1 MTPELGTAYR
11 KPPAGPRL
19 DGVLIAA
26 LVLGVLVGGRLPDLT
41 GVTRKLLR
49 AGVVLLGLQLS
60 VPQLLDLGPGVLVAV
75 LVTVSVTFFG
85 TLWLGRCLRLPR
97 GLYVLVASGFS
108 ICGASAIAAVEGR
121 VEREDEHVATSV
133 ALVTLYGAVAMIA
146 LPLLNASPQWIGLSV
161 HEVAQVAA
169 AAPAGGVATAMA
181 VKLGRVALL
190 APIVAGVGARGRG
203 TPLVPGFLLG
213 FLALM
218 LVSPVVPAAVL
229 STAKTLTT
237 IVLAAALFGLGT
249 SVRLKSLLRTSPRA
263 LLLGLLSTLLVCG
276 TGYLSLRVV

>member
-1 MTPELGTAYR
+1 M
-11 KPPAGPRL
+11 

-26 LVLGVLVGGRLPDLT
+26 LVLGVLVGARLPDLS

-49 AGVVLLGLQLS
+49 TGVVLLGLQLS
-60 VPQLLDLGPGVLVAV
+60 IPQLLAVGPGVLVAV

-85 TLWLGRCLRLPR
+85 TLWLGRRLRLPR

-108 ICGASAIAAVEGR
+108 ICGASAIAAVEG
-121 VEREDEHVATSV
+121 VVDREDEHVATSV
-133 ALVTLYGAVAMIA
+133 ALVTLYGTLAMIA

-169 AAPAGGVATAMA
+169 AAPASGLATAMA

-190 APIVAGVGARGRG
+190 APIVAFVGARGSRP
-203 TPLVPGFLLG
+203 PLGFLLG
-213 FLALM
+213 FVALM
-218 LVSPVVPAAVL
+218 LVSPLIPAAVL
-229 STAKTLTT
+229 DPAKTVTT
-237 IVLAAALFGLGT
+237 VVLAAALFGLGT
-249 SVRLKSLLRTSPRA
+249 SVRVEKLLRISPRA

-276 TGYLSLRVV
+276 TGYLSLRMV

>member
-1 MTPELGTAYR
+1 MTAGSTAAYR
-11 KPPAGPRL
+11 KHPRRRRL

-26 LVLGVLVGGRLPDLT
+26 LVLGVLVGGRLPDLS

-49 AGVVLLGLQLS
+49 TGVVLLGLQLS
-60 VPQLLDLGPGVLVAV
+60 VVQLLNLGPGVLVAI
-75 LVTVSVTFFG
+75 LATVSVTFFG
-85 TLWLGRCLRLPR
+85 TVLLGRWLRLPR
-97 GLYVLVASGFS
+97 GLYILVASGFS

-121 VEREDEHVATSV
+121 VDREDEHVATSV
-133 ALVTLYGAVAMIA
+133 ALVTLYGTLAMVA
-146 LPLLNASPQWIGLSV
+146 LPLLHASPQWIGLSV

-169 AAPAGGVATAMA
+169 AAPAGGLATAMA

-190 APIVAGVGARGRG
+190 APIVAGVGGRG
-203 TPLVPGFLLG
+203 APPVPGFLLG

-218 LVSPVVPAAVL
+218 LVSPLVPAAVVDVAG
-229 STAKTLTT
+229 TATT
-237 IVLAAALFGLGT
+237 VVLAAALFGLGT
-249 SVRLKSLLRTSPRA
+249 SVRLKSLVRTSPRA

>member
-1 MTPELGTAYR
+1 M
-11 KPPAGPRL
+11 
-19 DGVLIAA
+19 D
-26 LVLGVLVGGRLPDLT
+26 
-41 GVTRKLLR
+41 
-49 AGVVLLGLQLS
+49 
-60 VPQLLDLGPGVLVAV
+60 
-75 LVTVSVTFFG
+75 
-85 TLWLGRCLRLPR
+85 
-97 GLYVLVASGFS
+97 
-108 ICGASAIAAVEGR
+108 
-121 VEREDEHVATSV
+121 REDEHVATSI
-133 ALVTLYGAVAMIA
+133 ALVTLYGAVAMIV

-169 AAPAGGVATAMA
+169 AAPTSSVATAMA

-190 APIVAGVGARGRG
+190 APIVAGVGARGRA

-218 LVSPVVPAAVL
+218 LVSPLVPIVVL
-229 STAKTLTT
+229 DHAKTLTT

-249 SVRLKSLLRTSPRA
+249 SVRPKSLLRTSPRA

>member
-1 MTPELGTAYR
+1 MTAASTAAYR
-11 KPPAGPRL
+11 KRRRRRRL

-49 AGVVLLGLQLS
+49 TGVVLLGLQLP
-60 VPQLLDLGPGVLVAV
+60 VVQLLNLGPGVLVAI
-75 LVTVSVTFFG
+75 LATVSVTFFG
-85 TLWLGRCLRLPR
+85 TVALGRRLGLPR
-97 GLYVLVASGFS
+97 GLYILVASGFS

-121 VEREDEHVATSV
+121 VDREDEHVATSV
-133 ALVTLYGAVAMIA
+133 ALVTLYGTLAMIA
-146 LPLLNASPQWIGLSV
+146 LPLLNGSPQWIGLSV

-169 AAPAGGVATAMA
+169 AAPAGGLATAMA

-190 APIVAGVGARGRG
+190 APIVAGVGGRG
-203 TPLVPGFLLG
+203 APPVPGFLLG

-218 LVSPVVPAAVL
+218 LVSPLVPPAVRDVAG
-229 STAKTLTT
+229 TATT
-237 IVLAAALFGLGT
+237 VVLAAALFGLGT
-249 SVRLKSLLRTSPRA
+249 SVRLKTLVRTSPRA